1 MSGDVISSPGRAPS
15 LGTWGTEPGYWKRGP
30 DAEGQATSARA
41 MGTVVG
47 QACSFD
53 QPSSADTGSK
63 SYQPKWLAF
72 SFPPTFEYSVGYVT
86 PINV

>member
-1 MSGDVISSPGRAPS
+1 MSSAALAALLPWGLGEPS
-15 LGTWGTEPGYWKRGP
+15 RVTGNEGLMP
-30 DAEGQATSARA
+30 EGQATSARA